1 MFQSVKTRYKET
13 LPFRSQENME
23 AKRPPATFQFES
35 PPHVMIVEAR
45 FYSAIADL
53 QLQGVK
59 AVLDHVQATYTVLSV
74 PGALEIPAAI
84 AYAMK
89 AMDFDPVRR
98 RCDGYIALGCVLKGG
113 TQHDQ
118 VVAFESARGL
128 QDLAI
133 RHALAI
139 GNGILTCNTM
149 EQAIER
155 ADPERLNRGGEA
167 AEACLRMIELKHQF
181 RLSPKRRWVAK

>member
-1 MFQSVKTRYKET
+1 
-13 LPFRSQENME
+13 ME
-23 AKRPPATFQFES
+23 AKRPPATFNFEV

-45 FYSAIADL
+45 FYSDIADM

-59 AVLDHVQATYTVLSV
+59 AVLDSVHATYSIITV

-89 AMDFDPVRR
+89 ALDYDPVRR

-113 TQHDQ
+113 TQHDEI
-118 VVAFESARGL
+118 VGTESARGL

-133 RHALAI
+133 RYSLAI
-139 GNGILTCNTM
+139 GNGILTCNTLD
-149 EQAIER
+149 QALER
-155 ADPERLNRGGEA
+155 ADPSRLNRGGEA
-167 AEACLRMIELKHQF
+167 AEACLRMIELKHHF

>member
-1 MFQSVKTRYKET
+1 
-13 LPFRSQENME
+13 ME
-23 AKRPPATFQFES
+23 SNRPAASFHFES
-35 PPHVMIVEAR
+35 PPHILIIEAR
-45 FYSAIADL
+45 FYTDIADL

-59 AVLDHVQATYTVLSV
+59 AVLDRVRATYEIVQV

-98 RCDGYIALGCVLKGG
+98 RPDGYVALGCVLKGG
-113 TQHDQ
+113 TQHDEI
-118 VVAFESARGL
+118 VAFESARGL

-133 RHALAI
+133 RNVLAI
-139 GNGILTCNTM
+139 GNGILTCNTK
-149 EQAIER
+149 EQALER
-155 ADPERLNRGGEA
+155 ADPARLNRSGEA

-181 RLSPKRRWVAK
+181 RLASKRRWVAK